1 MYPLMKKVELLHFF
15 RKMNS
20 KNFQMAI
27 DLEETPSHIINLIN
41 VNILNIFDCIVTYMS
56 RKEKD

>member
-1 MYPLMKKVELLHFF
+1 MKKVELLHFF
-15 RKMNS
+15 HKMTS
-20 KNFQMAI
+20 KNSQMAI
-27 DLEETPSHIINLIN
+27 DVEETPSHIINSIN